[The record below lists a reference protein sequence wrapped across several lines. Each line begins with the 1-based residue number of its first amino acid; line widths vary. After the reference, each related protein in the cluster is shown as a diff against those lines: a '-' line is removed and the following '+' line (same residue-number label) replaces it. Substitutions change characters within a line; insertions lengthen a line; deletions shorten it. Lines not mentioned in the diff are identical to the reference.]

1 MKSTLYAMAFALC
14 AMAGVAQ
21 ASDIGAAPA
30 GRVVRHVDGPF
41 FPATRPTTAAPVAS
55 TGDALQAQAMTR
67 LKTSFDAADVTKS
80 GSLTQQQAQ
89 KNRLGYI
96 ANNFSQIDVNKTGK
110 VTFDDV
116 KRYLQSQP

>member
-1 MKSTLYAMAFALC
+1 MKNALYLMVFALC
-14 AMAGVAQ
+14 ATAGAAQ
-21 ASDIGAAPA
+21 ASDIAAVPA
-30 GRVVRHVDGPF
+30 GSVTKHVDGPF

-55 TGDALQAQAMTR
+55 TGDALQAQAMAR

-89 KNRLGYI
+89 KSRLGYI

>member
-1 MKSTLYAMAFALC
+1 MKKALYLTVFALG
-14 AMAGVAQ
+14 AIAGAAQ
-21 ASDIGAAPA
+21 ASDVTQPST
-30 GRVVRHVDGPF
+30 RVVRHGVDGPF
-41 FPATRPTTAAPVAS
+41 FPANRPVTPAPAAS
-55 TGDALQAQAMTR
+55 TGDTLQAQAMAR
-67 LKTSFDAADVTKS
+67 LKTNFDAAAATGN

-89 KNRLGYI
+89 KSRLGYI